1 MAGNLIAFDIGES
14 QVKLVQLSGGTVKN
28 AVAAEL
34 PDQMV
39 SGGEILSMDAMAD
52 FLRDTARKNGIP
64 LGAAAL
70 VLPAGQVF
78 TRRVETPP
86 MTEGQ
91 LSYNLPFE
99 FKDYLTQEKSRYYF
113 DYSVQRIRQDA
124 SGAPESMELF
134 TCAVLKST
142 IESYR
147 SMFRRAGFRLKT
159 AMPEE
164 AAYSALIRAYLA
176 RGGEAG
182 QDFCLVDIGHRGIRL
197 HILKDDS
204 FVTRRSIDLGL
215 LDLERAVA
223 DRRGVDIHMAHTHLL
238 TDYEGA
244 ASLPESQEIYHRM
257 AVEIMKAVNFYNYNN
272 RDKVLERIYL
282 CGGGGA
288 LSQIPEAISELTD
301 LQILPVSSLMP
312 ETGSDSPWL
321 FPKALGCAL
330 QE

>member
-14 QVKLVQLSGGTVKN
+14 QVKLVQLSGGTVRK

-34 PDQMV
+34 PDHMV

-52 FLRDTARKNGIP
+52 FLRDVARKNGVSR
-64 LGAAAL
+64 GAAAL
-70 VLPAGQVF
+70 VLPASQVF

-86 MTEGQ
+86 MTESQ
-91 LSYNLPFE
+91 LAYNLPFE
-99 FKDYLTQEKSRYYF
+99 FKDYLTQEKSRYFF
-113 DYSVQRIRQDA
+113 DYSVQSIRRDG

-134 TCAVLKST
+134 ACAVLKDT
-142 IESYR
+142 IERYR
-147 SMFRRAGFRLKT
+147 AMFRRAGLRLKT
-159 AMPEE
+159 AIPEE
-164 AAYSALIRAYLA
+164 AAYSALIRSYEA
-176 RGGEAG
+176 RTGTRG

-215 LDLERAVA
+215 LDLEQAVA
-223 DRRGVDIHMAHTHLL
+223 DRRGVDIHMAHAHLL
-238 TDYEGA
+238 SDYEGVL
-244 ASLPESQEIYHRM
+244 SQPESLEVFHRM

-288 LSQIPEAISELTD
+288 LPQISDAISQLTD
-301 LQILPVSSLMP
+301 LEILPAASLMP
-312 ETGSDSPWL
+312 QLESGSPWL
-321 FPKALGCAL
+321 YAKALGCAL